1 MSEQNKPTL
10 KDKFKNFK
18 GNRAAVVIVLILIV
32 TVTVIISVTVASNRA
47 KKDKVE
53 IDDTG
58 KPTETQKND
67 IPSTQRPAD
76 TTNKPADTQKPPAD
90 TSASVDVT
98 DKMPTF
104 VLPVSGVLSQKHDP
118 DMQVHSPTMND
129 LRVHLGIDIVT
140 EAGAAVY
147 SAADGTVS
155 KIWEDTLMGN
165 CIMIKHGGDC
175 YTIYK
180 NLSETL
186 PEGISEGA
194 SVRSGQLIAS
204 VGDSAMVEI
213 GEEPHLHFEMTVA
226 DLMVDP
232 LEYFDDNALESLKI
246 DASFE

>member
-1 MSEQNKPTL
+1 MSEQNKNE
-10 KDKFKNFK
+10 KSMWQKFKEGK
-18 GNRAAVVIVLILIV
+18 SNRAAVVTVLLLIV
-32 TVTVIISVTVASNRA
+32 AVTVIISVTVATNRS
-47 KKDKVE
+47 KKD
-53 IDDTG
+53 
-58 KPTETQKND
+58 
-67 IPSTQRPAD
+67 AD
-76 TTNKPADTQKPPAD
+76 TPDTKKPVETSEPITAPDTQKPVDTQKPAE
-90 TSASVDVT
+90 TQKPVVSNPSTGVE
-98 DKMPTF
+98 DKLPSF
-104 VLPVSGVLSQKHDP
+104 ILPVSGVLSQKHDP
-118 DMQVHSPTMND
+118 DMQVHSTTMND

-140 EAGAAVY
+140 ESGAAVY
-147 SAADGTVS
+147 AAADGTVS

-165 CIMIKHGGDC
+165 CIMIKHSGDC

>member
-1 MSEQNKPTL
+1 M
-10 KDKFKNFK
+10 
-18 GNRAAVVIVLILIV
+18 VLLLIV
-32 TVTVIISVTVASNRA
+32 AVTVIISVTVASNKA
-47 KKDKVE
+47 KKDK
-53 IDDTG
+53 IDINDT
-58 KPTETQKND
+58 KDPSQTERNDPPVTTNPIETQK
-67 IPSTQRPAD
+67 PED
-76 TTNKPADTQKPPAD
+76 TKKPPAD
-90 TSASVDVT
+90 TSVSVDVT
-98 DKMPTF
+98 DKLPSF
-104 VLPVSGVLSQKHDP
+104 ILPVSGVLSQKHDP
-118 DMQVHSPTMND
+118 DMQVYSTTMND

-147 SAADGTVS
+147 SAADGTVA

-186 PEGISEGA
+186 PEGITEGTA
-194 SVRSGQLIAS
+194 VRSGQLIAS

-213 GEEPHLHFEMTVA
+213 AEEPHLHFEMTVS

>member
-18 GNRAAVVIVLILIV
+18 GNRAAVVIVLLLIV
-32 TVTVIISVTVASNRA
+32 AVTVIISVTVASNRA
-47 KKDKVE
+47 KKDKIE
-53 IDDTG
+53 TDTN
-58 KPTETQKND
+58 KPTETQQND
-67 IPSTQRPAD
+67 APVTNRPTDTQ
-76 TTNKPADTQKPPAD
+76 KPADTKKLPAD

-98 DKMPTF
+98 DKLPSF

-118 DMQVHSPTMND
+118 DMQVHSSTMND

-155 KIWEDTLMGN
+155 RIWEDTLMGN
-165 CIMIKHGGDC
+165 CIMIKHSGDC

-180 NLSETL
+180 NLSEDL
-186 PEGISEGA
+186 AEGISEGA

>member
-10 KDKFKNFK
+10 KDKFKNIK
-18 GNRAAVVIVLILIV
+18 GNRAAVLIVLILIV
-32 TVTVIISVTVASNRA
+32 AVTVIISVTVASNRA
-47 KKDKVE
+47 KKDK
-53 IDDTG
+53 IDTSDTG
-58 KPTETQKND
+58 KTTETQQKD
-67 IPSTQRPAD
+67 DSTTQRPAQ
-76 TTNKPADTQKPPAD
+76 TQKPAETQKQPAD

-98 DKMPTF
+98 DKMPSF
-104 VLPVSGVLSQKHDP
+104 VLPASGVLSTKHDP
-118 DMQVHSPTMND
+118 DMQVHSSTMND

-165 CIMIKHGGDC
+165 CIMIKHSGDC

-180 NLSETL
+180 NLSATL

-232 LEYFDDNALESLKI
+232 LEYFDDNALESLNI